1 MNYAFYISGKAGR
14 LRELININSNV
25 LSYTRLVITDS
36 EENSDLKDILAKMNI
51 KFFEIKYV
59 RSKKNMNLILSEFL
73 LKNFQE
79 FDVDYCFSFG
89 DHILKGELL
98 EIYKNKIINFHP
110 SLLPLYPGR
119 KAIDKA
125 MKDDSSILL
134 GNTAHF
140 IDDGVDTG
148 PVILQTVVSK
158 SYFENNDYAKILNLQ
173 LDMLE
178 FIHDNLIEESIKIF
192 DRKVFVSSDK
202 AQSPSFHFNDK

>member
-1 MNYAFYISGKAGR
+1 MNYAFYVSGKASR
-14 LRELININSNV
+14 LRELINVNSKV
-25 LSYTRLVITDS
+25 LSCTKLVITDS
-36 EENSDLKDILAKMNI
+36 KKNLDLESILAKMNI
-51 KFFEIKYV
+51 EFFEIEYIKFN
-59 RSKKNMNLILSEFL
+59 NMNLILSEFL

-79 FDVDYCFSFG
+79 FDIDYCFSFG
-89 DHILKGELL
+89 DHILKGKLL

-158 SYFENNDYAKILNLQ
+158 SYFENNNYTKVLNLQ

-178 FIHDNLIEESIKIF
+178 FIHDNLIKDSIKIF
-192 DRKVFVSSDK
+192 DRKVIISSNET
-202 AQSPSFHFNDK
+202 QSPSFHFNDK